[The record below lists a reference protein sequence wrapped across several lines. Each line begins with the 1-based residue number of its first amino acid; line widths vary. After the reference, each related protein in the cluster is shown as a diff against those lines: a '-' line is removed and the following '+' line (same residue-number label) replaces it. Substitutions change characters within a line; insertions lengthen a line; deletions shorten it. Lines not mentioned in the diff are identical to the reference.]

1 MNIQTKIK
9 HTPFRILLSSI
20 ILLLLFS
27 CSKNSDKN
35 TKTENVP
42 VDTTGVSD
50 FKETNEDLLT
60 VDYNYF
66 YNELS
71 GSGEWIEVSAKDMG
85 IDIKP
90 GTSLNQGDG
99 SIFSDLLGVK
109 TAYAQ
114 TDAELFNLFVWR
126 PSVEL
131 ASKMMNE
138 NEKETPAYV
147 PYNNGQWIY
156 TDAGWY
162 FKANTPQEDLT
173 SHYGRWTLDPNLGWV
188 WLPGK
193 VWSPAWVEMRENDDY
208 VAWAPV
214 PPGIYIEK
222 DVITQT
228 IINENRYT
236 IVEKKQ
242 FIEPSVYKY
251 RYQYVENKNKIM
263 IKEMIK
269 TDGVM
274 IKNKTVINKGPDVGS
289 IEKSTGKKIE
299 QVKIKR
305 VGKKNEIVSTTD
317 AISVYT
323 PEFKQVKE
331 VKKEPVTKPEK
342 LVSYKDA
349 KKITKE
355 EQDELKQQ
363 DKEQKKEDKNLKKE
377 DKEVKKEQ
385 KNDEKEVKKE
395 QKNDEKE
402 MKKEEKKDKDNKKE
416 KDNGHEKKNND
427 DNGTKKEKQDK
438 GKK

>member
-1 MNIQTKIK
+1 MKTSNIINY
-9 HTPFRILLSSI
+9 TPFRILLSSI
-20 ILLLLFS
+20 ILLLFFS
-27 CSKNSDKN
+27 CSKNTDKN
-35 TKTENVP
+35 IKNETSA
-42 VDTTGVSD
+42 VDTTGAIE
-50 FKETNEDLLT
+50 FKEANEDLLT
-60 VDYNYF
+60 VDFNYF

-90 GTSLNQGDG
+90 GTTLNQYER
-99 SIFSDLLGVK
+99 SLLSDLLGVK

-114 TDAELFNLFVWR
+114 TDAEIFNIFVWR
-126 PSVEL
+126 PAVEL
-131 ASKMMNE
+131 ATVAMNDQAP
-138 NEKETPAYV
+138 KEYV
-147 PYNNGQWIY
+147 PYNNGQWVY

-173 SHYGRWTLDPNLGWV
+173 SHYGRWTQDPNLGWV

-214 PPGIYIEK
+214 PPGTYIEK
-222 DVITQT
+222 DVIIQQN
-228 IINENRYT
+228 INENRYT

-263 IKEMIK
+263 IKEMKK
-269 TDGVM
+269 TDGIMV
-274 IKNKTVINKGPDVGS
+274 KNKTVINKGPEVGS

-299 QVKIKR
+299 QVKIKK
-305 VGKKNEIVSTTD
+305 VGKKEEVNSTTD
-317 AISVYT
+317 AISIYT

-342 LVSYKDA
+342 IVSYKDA

-355 EQDELKQQ
+355 EQNELKDEDKQQ
-363 DKEQKKEDKNLKKE
+363 KQEDKEIKKQQKNEEKELKKEEKKEQKEQKKEDK
-377 DKEVKKEQ
+377 
-385 KNDEKEVKKE
+385 EK
-395 QKNDEKE
+395 Q
-402 MKKEEKKDKDNKKE
+402 KEEKGKDKEKELEKGKDKD
-416 KDNGHEKKNND
+416 HESGND
-427 DNGTKKEKQDK
+427 KDK
-438 GKK
+438 GKKK